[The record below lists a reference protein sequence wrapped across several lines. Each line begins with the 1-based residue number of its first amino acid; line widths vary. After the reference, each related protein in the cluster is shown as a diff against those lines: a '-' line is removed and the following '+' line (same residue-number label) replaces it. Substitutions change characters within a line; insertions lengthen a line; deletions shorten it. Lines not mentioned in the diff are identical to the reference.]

1 MLPPRDRDWRAPGS
15 ELVETARGDEPG
27 AAVVENRQARRGSRS
42 ADAGIRGIH
51 RGIRYERSARGE
63 SDARRIECVARRR
76 LQHAADL
83 LAQAAEES
91 SALAAHLGEDRNRGF
106 GLSPG

>member
-27 AAVVENRQARRGSRS
+27 AAVVENRQTRRGSRS
-42 ADAGIRGIH
+42 ADAGLRGIH

-63 SDARRIECVARRR
+63 GDPRRTKRVIAGTAARATGTALTACGRSSGAGGRRIPRARR
-76 LQHAADL
+76 L
-83 LAQAAEES
+83 
-91 SALAAHLGEDRNRGF
+91 
-106 GLSPG
+106 PW